1 MQFITVIIIRH
12 ANDINDSIELK
23 LKFNGIEIDEPEIA
37 TKKIKSLYKRINV
50 STITITMQNNYKLIV
65 QQKRMYE
72 II

>member
-37 TKKIKSLYKRINV
+37 TKKSLYKRINV

>member
-37 TKKIKSLYKRINV
+37 TKKKTYNV

>member
-37 TKKIKSLYKRINV
+37 TKNKIIIQTYKRIN
-50 STITITMQNNYKLIV
+50 NNNNNAK
-65 QQKRMYE
+65 
-72 II
+72 

>member
-37 TKKIKSLYKRINV
+37 TKKSLYKPYKRIN
-50 STITITMQNNYKLIV
+50 NNNNNAK
-65 QQKRMYE
+65 
-72 II
+72 